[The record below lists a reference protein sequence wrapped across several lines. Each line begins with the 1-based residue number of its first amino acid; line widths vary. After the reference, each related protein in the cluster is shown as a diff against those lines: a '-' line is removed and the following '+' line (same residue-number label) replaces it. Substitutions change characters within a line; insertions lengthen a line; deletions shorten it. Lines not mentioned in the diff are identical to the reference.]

1 MPASKRSLATPDLPA
16 SRADRLVSEDDRATG
31 AWAGRTFIILNP
43 AAGQE
48 ESERLRR
55 QIGGAFA
62 AREAAFDLATTTHAG
77 HATELAA
84 HAVRLGYRAVCV
96 VGGDG
101 TLAETA
107 AGLAGSTVPLAII
120 PRGTG
125 NQVAQNLGI
134 PLDLEDAV
142 HTAVHGVAT
151 TVDLGRVNGRA
162 FALVAGAG
170 FDAAVMAAATR
181 GMKERWGFA
190 AYVFAAVRE
199 ALNATPTRFRI
210 QADNREVEVDA
221 VSVMVANVG
230 ELYSAFLPLR
240 IPLTPRPT
248 NSWQDGLL
256 DVVVVAPRKIPEF
269 AALLW
274 RAAHYKFG
282 GDDRLFHFQAE
293 NIRIDADPA
302 IAVQI
307 DGDPAGQTP
316 MIAESI
322 PAAMRVLVP
331 ESSALLG

>member
-1 MPASKRSLATPDLPA
+1 MT
-16 SRADRLVSEDDRATG
+16 ADGG
-31 AWAGRTFIILNP
+31 AVGPWAGRTFIILNP

-62 AREAAFDLATTTHAG
+62 ARESAFDLVTTQHAG
-77 HATELAA
+77 HATQLAA
-84 HAVRLGYRAVCV
+84 EAAGLGYRAVCV

-101 TLAETA
+101 TLAEAA
-107 AGLAGSTVPLAII
+107 AGLAGTAVPLAVI

-134 PLDLEDAV
+134 PLDIEEAV
-142 HTAVHGVAT
+142 EVAVSGTVAAL
-151 TVDLGRVNGRA
+151 DLGRANGRA

-190 AYVFAAVRE
+190 AYVFAAVKE
-199 ALNATPTRFRI
+199 ALQATPTRFRI
-210 QADNREVEVDA
+210 RADDRNMDVEA

-230 ELYSAFLPLR
+230 ELYSAFLPIR
-240 IPLTPRPT
+240 IPLSPRPT

-256 DVVVVAPRKIPEF
+256 DVVVLAPRKIPEF
-269 AALLW
+269 ATLLW
-274 RAAHYKFG
+274 RAAHHRFG
-282 GDDRLFHFQAE
+282 ADDRLLHFQARDIE
-293 NIRIDADPA
+293 VDADPA

-316 MIAESI
+316 MRAEAM
-322 PAAMRVLVP
+322 PAAMRVLIP
-331 ESSALLG
+331 AASTLG